1 MKYIITLLTLMLIGC
16 KNSEINQEKTNE
28 YAKLDSVI
36 AKSEQNLT
44 IVSGANRKSDSLVS
58 GKIEKTVKKIE
69 KLETEVKQLKA
80 ENNELK
86 EKLNDLDDDGN
97 TYRVRAISEN

>member
-1 MKYIITLLTLMLIGC
+1 MKYIITLLTLVLIGC
-16 KNSEINQEKTNE
+16 KNSEINKEKTNE

-36 AKSEQNLT
+36 AKSGQNLA
-44 IVSGANRKSDSLVS
+44 VVGGANRKSDSLVS

-86 EKLNDLDDDGN
+86 EKLDDATDDGS
-97 TYRVRAISEN
+97 TYRIRAISDN